1 MHGAIGVRAVA
12 SEWTRLRGYGLDALM
27 WGFGLILAA
36 LGLRAVA
43 AVVLP

>member
-1 MHGAIGVRAVA
+1 MPVVLAVA
-12 SEWTRLRGYGLDALM
+12 AGGSLGALSRYGLDALM

>member
-1 MHGAIGVRAVA
+1 MDRAQGP
-12 SEWTRLRGYGLDALM
+12 RLDILM
-27 WGFGLILAA
+27 WGFGLVLAA